1 LNTFE
6 GLKNFLSILL
16 LFFILPAV
24 HAQSK
29 SDTGKIEVNQDARVK
44 EMMQKYV
51 DSRNGKIKGYRVQ
64 IHFGTEKNKAKEIK
78 SKFLAKYPD
87 VKVYDMFEPPYFKV
101 RAGDFRTRLEAY
113 KFLKEIRDEFPGSFI
128 ISDEI
133 ELPPL

>member
-1 LNTFE
+1 M
-6 GLKNFLSILL
+6 KNLFSILFL
-16 LFFILPAV
+16 VIFLVPAGKT
-24 HAQSK
+24 QSK
-29 SDTGKIEVNQDARVK
+29 GDTGKIEVNEDARVK

-101 RAGDFRTRLEAY
+101 RAGDFRTKLEAY
-113 KFLKEIRDEFPGSFI
+113 KFLKEIQEDFPGSFI
-128 ISDEI
+128 IADEI
-133 ELPPL
+133 ELPQL

>member
-1 LNTFE
+1 V
-6 GLKNFLSILL
+6 KNLFSILFL
-16 LFFILPAV
+16 VIFLVPAGKT
-24 HAQSK
+24 QSK
-29 SDTGKIEVNQDARVK
+29 GDTGKIEVNEDARVK

-101 RAGDFRTRLEAY
+101 RAGDFRTKLEAY
-113 KFLKEIRDEFPGSFI
+113 KFLKEIQEDFPGSFI
-128 ISDEI
+128 IADEI
-133 ELPPL
+133 ELPQL